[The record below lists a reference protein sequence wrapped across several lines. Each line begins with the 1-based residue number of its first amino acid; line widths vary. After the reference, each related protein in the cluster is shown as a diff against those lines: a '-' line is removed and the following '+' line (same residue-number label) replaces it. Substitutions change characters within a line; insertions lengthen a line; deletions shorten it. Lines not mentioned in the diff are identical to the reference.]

1 MGTKDL
7 RAPKRKVMPEME
19 GATARWYARNRGSA
33 AQLAEYR
40 RQAARLA
47 DGLPDGAA
55 VLEVAPGPGYLA
67 IELARLGAYRITG
80 LDVSRT
86 FVALAGEAARRAG
99 VVVDFRQGDVHDLPF
114 PAGAFDL
121 VVCQAAFKNFVRP
134 VRALDEMHRVLRP
147 GGRAVIHDLRSDISA
162 ADIAREVAGMGLG
175 RLDAFWTR
183 SALRMLRRR
192 AVTADTFARLAGASA
207 FGGAEVDRDGGI
219 GLEVRLTRAG

>member
-1 MGTKDL
+1 MSTKDL
-7 RAPKRKVMPEME
+7 HAPKRKLLPEME
-19 GATARWYARNRGSA
+19 GRTARWYARNRGSA

-47 DGLPDGAA
+47 EGLPPGAA

-86 FVALAGEAARRAG
+86 FVELAGEAARRAG
-99 VVVDFRQGDVHDLPF
+99 VEATFRQGDVHELPF
-114 PAGAFDL
+114 PADSFDL

-134 VRALDEMHRVLRP
+134 VRALDELHRVLRP
-147 GGRAVIHDLRSDISA
+147 GGRAVIHDLRADASP
-162 ADIAREVAGMGLG
+162 ADIAQEVARMGLRG
-175 RLDAFWTR
+175 LDGFWTR

-192 AVTADTFARLAGASA
+192 AVTAGAFARLAAESN
-207 FGGAEVDRDGGI
+207 FGGAKVDRDGLI
-219 GLEVRLTRAG
+219 GLEVRLRKAG

>member
-19 GATARWYARNRGSA
+19 GAAARWYARNRGSA
-33 AQLAEYR
+33 AQLVEYR
-40 RQAARLA
+40 RQAVRLA
-47 DGLPDGAA
+47 EGLPDGAA

-114 PAGAFDL
+114 
-121 VVCQAAFKNFVRP
+121 R
-134 VRALDEMHRVLRP
+134 RAPSTWWSARRRSRTSSARC
-147 GGRAVIHDLRSDISA
+147 GRWTRCTGCCGRA
-162 ADIAREVAGMGLG
+162 AG
-175 RLDAFWTR
+175 R
-183 SALRMLRRR
+183 
-192 AVTADTFARLAGASA
+192 
-207 FGGAEVDRDGGI
+207 
-219 GLEVRLTRAG
+219 